1 MSTYNRL
8 SYLAS
13 TGDLAVNNAKVSGDP
28 VFTGSATAPYNVLG
42 GEIVVFNPRANEIL
56 DDSDIATADYVS
68 VAVGVGPEGQLAK
81 ELRYIGGEDFN
92 LCDFEM
98 TGTVGAPVCG
108 YPQILNIFFD
118 GTTCEDAATIM
129 FLLDDS
135 LVRSRYNFNELAK
148 YIFTANP
155 PCTDCSSCT
164 PADNGD
170 AIRDS
175 FVDQINAKP
184 QDNPFTLSHFQN
196 RDITHL
202 YQPFRAMKLY
212 DQADSFKT
220 FCLSLQDDTCENCAY
235 VQGITGITLDGQ
247 TTDFT
252 YTVDPGDDTR
262 TLKSQMERV
271 VELINDAL
279 GDDGYAYLTKGIGG
293 CCPYSIAISTT
304 IASVV
309 LTTEDGDITP
319 CEEINPFDSTSHTH
333 GFTVLIDPVTVEC
346 LCDLPPDDVPNYY
359 GRTLKAEFV
368 GDGWACNQTEVI
380 EKQAQVLP
388 EGFGY
393 FWQDKERYQHRGG
406 SGRNFRNSD
415 RYQGK
420 TYYRP
425 DANSRVMAAPATVKC
440 NETYCQYFLRTT
452 QGKLNKFSN
461 ALKTY
466 NTDGSW
472 ILVPERDSTTRASW
486 ELFLNAL
493 YARGICNAP
502 TLTCTVAAPAA
513 QSATV
518 TPSSQSLTDPDTF
531 QLVASVFPADANQA
545 GTWGTSDAG
554 VATVDADGLVTT
566 VGAGTATITFT
577 STDGGFTDTSVITV
591 S

>member
-13 TGDLAVNNAKVSGDP
+13 TGNLAVNNLKSSGDP
-28 VFTGSATAPYNVLG
+28 VFTGSSTAPYNVLS
-42 GEIVVFNPRANEIL
+42 GEIVVFNPRTNQIL
-56 DDSDIATADYVS
+56 DDGDIATANYVS
-68 VAVGVGPEGQLAK
+68 IAVGVGPEGQLAK

-108 YPQILNIFFD
+108 YPQILHVFFD
-118 GTTCEDAATIM
+118 GTTCESAATIM

-164 PADNGD
+164 PSDNGE

-184 QDNPFTLSHFQN
+184 QENPFTLSHFQN

-212 DQADSFKT
+212 NTADSFKT
-220 FCLSLQDDTCENCAY
+220 FCLSLNDSSCDNCAY
-235 VQGITGITLDGQ
+235 VDGITGITIDGESI
-247 TTDFT
+247 DFT
-252 YTVDPGDDTR
+252 YTTVTVGEDPQ
-262 TLKSQMERV
+262 TLKSQMDRV
-271 VELINDAL
+271 VESINTAL
-279 GDDGYAYLTKGIGG
+279 GGDGYAYLTKGIGG
-293 CCPYSIAISTT
+293 CCPYSITISSPV
-304 IASVV
+304 SVT
-309 LTTEDGDITP
+309 LTTSEGEITP
-319 CEEINPFDSTSHTH
+319 CEEINPFASTSYSH
-333 GFTVLIDPVTVEC
+333 GFAVLIDPVTVEC

-380 EKQAQVLP
+380 EKQAQVIP

-425 DANSRVMAAPATVKC
+425 DAHSRVMAAPATVKC
-440 NETYCQYFLRTT
+440 NENYCQYFLRTT

-466 NTDGSW
+466 NTNGSW
-472 ILVPERDSTTRASW
+472 ILVPERDSTTRTSW

-493 YARGICNAP
+493 YSRGICNAP
-502 TLTCTVAAPAA
+502 SLTCTVSAPAA

-518 TPSSQSLTDPDTF
+518 TPSAVALTDPDTF
-531 QLVASVFPADANQA
+531 QLTASVFPPDANQA
-545 GTWGTSDAG
+545 GAWTTSNAA
-554 VATVDADGLVTT
+554 VATVVAGLVTT

-577 STDGGFTDTSVITV
+577 STDGSFTDTSVITV